1 MENNDIQLND
11 EFFNSVALP
20 NNDWQ
25 KELEALKINPNETIQ
40 PPKPI
45 WNVTINK
52 INCTLGTNGNFS
64 VIIGKAKSKKSFY
77 VNLTL
82 STYIQNQ
89 KSNGEILYFDTEQG
103 KYHFQNAI
111 KKICT
116 KVGFN
121 PKNIQAYHFRKLSPQ
136 KRLELIEKAIYN
148 TPNLELVV
156 IDGIKDLITSINDE
170 EQASM
175 ITTKLMKWTEELD
188 IHLITVLHQ
197 NKSDTNARGHVGTE
211 LQNKAETVLSVTKS
225 EESKNISIVEAVYC
239 RNIEPEAFAFEIN
252 ENGLPNMIDNFKKP
266 ETNFKSNGLQVHEVH
281 YSTYVEILTEAFKNN
296 SELKY
301 KDLQI
306 QIDLAIQKI
315 SSVDFGITKLQ
326 KAIIHLLNL
335 GLIKKNGKDRS
346 PKTFYTFIQDGKIQE
361 DKKNSCENKQ
371 IELKL

>member
-1 MENNDIQLND
+1 MENKDIQIND
-11 EFFNSVALP
+11 EFFNSVELP
-20 NNDWQ
+20 NDDW
-25 KELEALKINPNETIQ
+25 KNELKALKIDPNETIE

-45 WNVTINK
+45 WNVTVNK
-52 INCTLGTNGNFS
+52 INYILGTNGNFS

-82 STYIQNQ
+82 STYIKNQ

-116 KVGFN
+116 KVGYN

-211 LQNKAETVLSVTKS
+211 LQNKAETVLSVTKND
-225 EESKNISIVEAVYC
+225 ENKNVSIVEAVYC
-239 RNIEPEAFAFEIN
+239 RNIEPEAFAFEVD
-252 ENGLPNMIDNFKKP
+252 EYGLPNMIDDFKKI
-266 ETNFKSNGLQVHEVH
+266 ETSLKSKKIQVHEIGQ
-281 YSTYVEILTEAFKNN
+281 STYIEILTEAFKNN
-296 SELKY
+296 EVLKY
-301 KDLQI
+301 SELQI
-306 QIDLAIQKI
+306 QIDLAIQKV
-315 SSVDFGITKLQ
+315 SGVDLGKTAIQ
-326 KAIIHLLNL
+326 KAITYLSNL
-335 GLIKKNGKDRS
+335 GLLKKQGKDHS
-346 PKTFYTFIQDGKIQE
+346 PKAVYSFIQVAEEKTNEIIQ
-361 DKKNSCENKQ
+361 N
-371 IELKL
+371 ELDI